1 MKTLRPLWAFV
12 FRNTFPSRVTGS
24 FRTGDK
30 VLMISTPSLRGNGRP
45 GRVFG
50 ELREIDDCGIL
61 LLYHPRQQLA

>member
-1 MKTLRPLWAFV
+1 
-12 FRNTFPSRVTGS
+12 
-24 FRTGDK
+24 
-30 VLMISTPSLRGNGRP
+30 MISTPSLRGNGRP